1 MGYKI
6 VADSSANLY
15 EIAKIN
21 YTTVPL
27 KINTEIGE
35 FVDEKGI
42 ELKKMV
48 DYLYTTKEK
57 SSTSCPSIGEWL
69 KAFKGEKEIY
79 AITISSNLSGSYN
92 SLKQAKDAYLE
103 ENPEA
108 KIYLIDSYSTGPEM
122 ILLVE
127 KIIEL
132 KEKGLSFEE
141 TCAEIKKYFP
151 RCKILFALDSVR
163 NLANNGRVSPLIA
176 SLVGIL
182 GIKMLGEG
190 SDDEKIELVYK
201 GKGMK
206 NVLKRMFE
214 EMEKNGFVGDK
225 VIISHVFNEEAN
237 QFITSLIKKKYPNCD
252 IKSHLTGGLCA
263 YYAEKGGLILGYETI
278 EK

>member
-15 EIAKIN
+15 EIAKVN

-35 FVDEKGI
+35 FVDQKGI

-57 SSTSCPSIGEWL
+57 SSTSCPNIGEWL
-69 KAFKGEKEIY
+69 KAFEGEKEIY
-79 AITISSNLSGSYN
+79 AITISGNLSGSYN
-92 SLKQAKDAYLE
+92 SLLKAKEAYLK

-108 KIYLIDSYSTGPEM
+108 KIYTIDSYSTGPEM
-122 ILLVE
+122 VLMIE

-132 KEKGLSFEE
+132 KQKGLDFEE
-141 TCAEIKKYFP
+141 TCAEMKRYMP

-163 NLANNGRVSPLIA
+163 NLANNGRVSQFIA
-176 SLVGIL
+176 SLVGVL
-182 GIKMLGEG
+182 GIKMLGQG
-190 SDDEKIELVYK
+190 SDEGRIELIYK

-214 EMEKNGFVGDK
+214 EMEKAGFVGDK
-225 VIISHVFNEEAN
+225 VVISHVFNDEAN
-237 QFITSLIKKKYPNCD
+237 EFIINLIKTKYPDCD

-263 YYAEKGGLILGYETI
+263 YYAEKNGLILGYETK